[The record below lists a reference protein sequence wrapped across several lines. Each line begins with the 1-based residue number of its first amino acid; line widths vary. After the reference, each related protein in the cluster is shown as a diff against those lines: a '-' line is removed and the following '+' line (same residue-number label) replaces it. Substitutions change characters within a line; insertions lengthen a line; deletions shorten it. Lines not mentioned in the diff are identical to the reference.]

1 MKKISKK
8 DAVLLGVLVIVVI
21 ITLMVLIKPKRQ
33 QETPATP
40 FNKIFST
47 NDTSQSKQELQL
59 PPLDIF
65 EQGLEND
72 QRFRNLREFKVK
84 IDEGIKV
91 GKDNPF
97 EPFNY

>member
-8 DAVLLGVLVIVVI
+8 DAVLLGILVIVII
-21 ITLMVLIKPKRQ
+21 ITLVVLIKPKRQ
-33 QETPATP
+33 QETPTTP

-47 NDTSQSKQELQL
+47 NNTSQSKQDLQL
-59 PPLDIF
+59 PSSDIF
-65 EQGLEND
+65 EHGLEND
-72 QRFRNLREFKVK
+72 QRFRDLREFEVR